1 MAGKRPGRH
10 ETADVGQMDVS
21 GEDIHFR
28 GVAAYSADRAEKGR
42 VRGSKMMYILWK
54 EGTCYDY
61 TKNDDQTYGQF
72 YIFPVAGNEFNTL
85 INQYPDRHPP
95 KYNDYT

>member
-1 MAGKRPGRH
+1 MAGERPGRH

-28 GVAAYSADRAEKGR
+28 GVAAYSAHRK
-42 VRGSKMMYILWK
+42 SKMMHMMRK
-54 EGTCYDY
+54 EHTDCEYN
-61 TKNDDQTYGQF
+61 KNNNEAYGQF

-85 INQYPDRHPP
+85 VNQYPHRHPP
-95 KYNDYT
+95 KYNDDT